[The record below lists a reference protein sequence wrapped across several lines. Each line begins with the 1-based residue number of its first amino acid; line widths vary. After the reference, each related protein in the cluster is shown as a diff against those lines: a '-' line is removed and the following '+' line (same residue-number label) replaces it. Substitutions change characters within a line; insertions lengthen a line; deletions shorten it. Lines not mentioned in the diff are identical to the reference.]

1 MERFRRARKLF
12 RDPALARRLLFSN
25 IVSRPQLADIG
36 KYYGTD
42 KANKEHSFNDVS
54 YLDIFERYFHRMRDN
69 EISLL
74 EIGVRNA
81 ESLRTW
87 KSYFKSGHIFG
98 IDIDPG
104 CKYLEEDRMRI
115 ETGSQDDIEF
125 LSKCF
130 GGRQNFDI
138 VIDDGSHV
146 NRMIMDSFEYL
157 FNNRLNPGGIYI
169 IEDLMCS
176 YEKLD
181 TDHNVIDKW
190 PGMKYNNPSGG
201 FDNNRKDID
210 TFFLEKIRR
219 MDHLEGNIMSIHFW
233 AMVCIITKC

>member
-1 MERFRRARKLF
+1 M
-12 RDPALARRLLFSN
+12 LAQRLLFSS
-25 IVSRPQLADIG
+25 IVSRPQLEDVG

-42 KANKEHSFNDVS
+42 KANKEHSFNNIS
-54 YLDIFERYFHRMRDN
+54 YLDIFERYFHCMRDN

-104 CKYLEEDRMRI
+104 CKSFEEDRMKI
-115 ETGSQDDIEF
+115 GIGSQDDIEF

-130 GGRQNFDI
+130 GEKQNFDI
-138 VIDDGSHV
+138 IIDDGSHV
-146 NRMIMDSFEYL
+146 NSMIVDSFEYL

-176 YEKLD
+176 YEKLQ
-181 TDHNVIDKW
+181 TDQNVIEKW
-190 PGMKYNNPSGG
+190 PGMKYNNPSKE
-201 FDNNRKDID
+201 FDNNRKDMD
-210 TFFLEKIRR
+210 TFFLDKIKN
-219 MDHLEGNIMSIHFW
+219 MDRLEGNIMSIHFW